1 LTGIF
6 LPERLP
12 RSLSLVED
20 RGGDIMDGATKPETD
35 GQGKYLISTEF
46 LCYVHIMNMNGKVR
60 QEAEPYKSLQIL
72 DELSHNNSLT
82 QRDLSQRLGIA
93 LGLVNSYIKNL
104 VAKGYVTV
112 KTIPA
117 KRYAYYLTPKGFAEK
132 TRLTYHLLQD
142 YTRIYREAK
151 NNYRNLFH
159 ELELAGVKRVVF
171 AGTDEVAE
179 IAYITLQETNLELIG
194 VVDPDKAGETFFG
207 KHIRP
212 LNNVGQIPHDCIVIT
227 SYLRRETI
235 FNELLGLG
243 IDKGSI
249 KRLFP

>member
-1 LTGIF
+1 MN
-6 LPERLP
+6 
-12 RSLSLVED
+12 SLES
-20 RGGDIMDGATKPETD
+20 
-35 GQGKYLISTEF
+35 
-46 LCYVHIMNMNGKVR
+46 R
-60 QEAEPYKSLQIL
+60 QHNAESYKSLQIL
-72 DELSHNNSLT
+72 DELSNNDSLT

-179 IAYITLQETNLELIG
+179 IAYITLQETNLELIC
-194 VVDPDKAGETFFG
+194 VVDPDRAGEKFFG
-207 KHIRP
+207 KNIMTAEV
-212 LNNVGQIPHDCIVIT
+212 LKGMDSDGIVVT
-227 SYLRRETI
+227 SYLKRDDIYRDLISHGIEEKDIRTI
-235 FNELLGLG
+235 FEIRGH
-243 IDKGSI
+243 
-249 KRLFP
+249 